1 MPTHRKA
8 RTAAA
13 LLNDTAAASAS
24 VIAARMLAFS
34 DPATALSP
42 WHRSEARRMSNE
54 KFAAARDGAL
64 AASMELALLP
74 ARLWQVA
81 ARPAS
86 WTPAG
91 WMGAW
96 MEGANAWL
104 GVGNAALRPAKDTV
118 VRNRKRLAKPRR
130 R

>member
-1 MPTHRKA
+1 MPSHRKA

-13 LLNDTAAASAS
+13 LLNETAAASAS
-24 VIAARMLAFS
+24 VIAQRMLAFS
-34 DPATALSP
+34 DPATMLSA
-42 WHRSEARRMSNE
+42 WHRSEAQRMSSE
-54 KFAAARDGAL
+54 KFAAARDGAI
-64 AASMELALLP
+64 AATMELALMP
-74 ARLWQVA
+74 TRLWQVA
-81 ARPAS
+81 ARPAT

-104 GVGNAALRPAKDTV
+104 GVGNAALRPAANTV
-118 VRNRKRLAKPRR
+118 VRNRSRLATRR